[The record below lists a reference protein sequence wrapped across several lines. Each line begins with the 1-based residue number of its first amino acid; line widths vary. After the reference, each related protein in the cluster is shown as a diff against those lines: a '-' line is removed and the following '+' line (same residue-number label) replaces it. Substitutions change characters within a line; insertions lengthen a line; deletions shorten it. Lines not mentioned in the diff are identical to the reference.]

1 MAKLG
6 NYLNDLVKFHSDK
19 MLSDN
24 TECITYYHARRI
36 QMRQNTRGTN
46 PGYRL
51 LGHTDTETK
60 KNQSY
65 VNLFGKYVVII
76 QHEKTIAYQ

>member
-6 NYLNDLVKFHSDK
+6 NDLNDLVKFHSDK

-60 KNQSY
+60 KP
-65 VNLFGKYVVII
+65 II
-76 QHEKTIAYQ
+76 RESVWKICSNHTA